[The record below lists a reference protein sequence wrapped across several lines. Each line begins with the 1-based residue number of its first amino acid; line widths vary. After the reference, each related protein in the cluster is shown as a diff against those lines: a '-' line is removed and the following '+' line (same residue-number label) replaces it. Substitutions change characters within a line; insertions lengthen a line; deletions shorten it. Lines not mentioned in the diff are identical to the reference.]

1 VELSFEMF
9 FSFDGLD
16 GAGKS
21 TQTALFIEWLESR
34 RHHVVRCQDPGST
47 PLGERLRA
55 MLLARELPID
65 RMAEMLLFMAA
76 RAELVNDVIRPALAQ
91 GNTIVCDR
99 YLMANIVY
107 QGHAGGLDPE
117 MIRRVG
123 HEVVGETMP
132 DLVLLLDLP
141 PEQARGR
148 MNRPADHMESQG
160 AAYQARLREGFLREA
175 TRDPD
180 RVAVIDADRDVDS
193 VQKSI
198 RAAAEKILN
207 TRSPNP

>member
-21 TQTALFIEWLESR
+21 TQTALFIEWLESQQR
-34 RHHVVRCQDPGST
+34 QVIRCQDPGST

-55 MLLARELPID
+55 MLLARELAIG

-76 RAELVNDVIRPALAQ
+76 RAQLVNDVIRPALAQ
-91 GNTIVCDR
+91 GKTIVCDR

-107 QGHAGGLDPE
+107 QGYAGGLDPE

-141 PEQARGR
+141 PERARGR

-160 AAYQARLREGFLREA
+160 DAYQARLREGFLREA
-175 TRDPD
+175 TRDPQ
-180 RVAVIDADRDVDS
+180 RVAVIDAERDIES
-193 VQKSI
+193 VQQAI
-198 RAAAEKILN
+198 RAAAERVL
-207 TRSPNP
+207 RSRG

>member
-1 VELSFEMF
+1 MF

-34 RHHVVRCQDPGST
+34 RHQVVRCQDPGST

-65 RMAEMLLFMAA
+65 LMAEMLLFMAA
-76 RAELVNDVIRPALAQ
+76 RAQLVNDVIRPALAQ
-91 GNTIVCDR
+91 GKTIVCDR

-132 DLVLLLDLP
+132 DLVLLLDLR
-141 PEQARGR
+141 PESARGR
-148 MNRPADHMESQG
+148 MNRPADLMERDG
-160 AAYQARLREGFLREA
+160 EAYQARLRDGFLREA
-175 TRDPD
+175 ARDSKRLPF
-180 RVAVIDADRDVDS
+180 IDAQGDNES
-193 VQKSI
+193 MQQAI
-198 RAAAEKILN
+198 RAAA
-207 TRSPNP
+207 

>member
-1 VELSFEMF
+1 MELSFEMF

-34 RHHVVRCQDPGST
+34 RHQVVRCQDPGST

-76 RAELVNDVIRPALAQ
+76 RAQLVNDVIRPALAQ
-91 GNTIVCDR
+91 GKTIVCDR

-107 QGHAGGLDPE
+107 QGHAAGLDPE

-123 HEVVGETMP
+123 HEAVGETMP

-141 PEQARGR
+141 PESARGR

-160 AAYQARLREGFLREA
+160 EAYQARLREGFLREA
-175 TRDPD
+175 ARDPQ
-180 RVAVIDADRDVDS
+180 RVAVIDAQRDIES
-193 VQKSI
+193 VQQAI
-198 RAAAEKILN
+198 RAAAEKVL
-207 TRSPNP
+207 SK